1 MLTGLDKI
9 LNKWLCLLQLVEVVM
24 DLGRAPLARFP
35 GSGDVV
41 LSSEIISHGD
51 LEYAVSQVR

>member
-1 MLTGLDKI
+1 M
-9 LNKWLCLLQLVEVVM
+9 QLVEVVM

-41 LSSEIISHGD
+41 LSSEIISHAD
-51 LEYAVSQVR
+51 LEYAVSQVRYGIA